1 MTVLKVHLFR
11 YVFRAV
17 AVSEIRGGGHIL
29 LGGDNV
35 PPALVEIG
43 LTGRGGGHSD

>member
-17 AVSEIRGGGHIL
+17 AVSEIRGGHIL

-35 PPALVEIG
+35 PPALDEIG
-43 LTGRGGGHSD
+43 LTGGTQI